1 MDIDLKMD
9 ELTQEKLDN
18 FYMEIKREWNR
29 LVKESGKSEVVFFA
43 TSKEATEM
51 LYLFD
56 IVQKQVRARGF
67 KLPDLVKG
75 VTITERDS
83 ED

>member
-1 MDIDLKMD
+1 MDIEINMD

-18 FYMEIKREWNR
+18 FYMESKREWKK
-29 LVKESGKSEVVFFA
+29 LVKESGGSEVVFFA
-43 TSKEATEM
+43 TGKEATEM

-56 IVQKQVRARGF
+56 IVQKQVRQCGF

-75 VTITERDS
+75 VTITEKDS
-83 ED
+83 NE